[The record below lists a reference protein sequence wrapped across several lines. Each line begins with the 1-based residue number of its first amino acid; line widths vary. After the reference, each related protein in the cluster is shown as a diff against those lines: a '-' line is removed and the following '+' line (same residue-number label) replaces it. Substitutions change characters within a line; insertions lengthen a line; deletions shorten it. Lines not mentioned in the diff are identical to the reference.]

1 MSIIEH
7 IMFISSS
14 NTHMHVTP
22 SILPSCTLVNLIVY
36 KNRLYILYLT
46 WETLYVIMHYK
57 ALLIS
62 KLLLYNF
69 RNTNLA

>member
-1 MSIIEH
+1 
-7 IMFISSS
+7 
-14 NTHMHVTP
+14 MHVTP
-22 SILPSCTLVNLIVY
+22 SILPSYTLVNLIVY
-36 KNRLYILYLT
+36 KNRLYILHLT

-62 KLLLYNF
+62 ELLLYNF